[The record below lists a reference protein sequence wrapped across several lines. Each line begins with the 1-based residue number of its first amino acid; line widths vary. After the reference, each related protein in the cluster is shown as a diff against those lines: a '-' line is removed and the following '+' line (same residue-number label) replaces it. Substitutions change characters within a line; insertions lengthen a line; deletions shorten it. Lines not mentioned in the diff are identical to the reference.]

1 VRIASTFPNYP
12 FFLHQKPI
20 HFPRRYPKV
29 DRRSHTMVHLE
40 LGEEEPGLGS
50 WNSSQLWLV
59 KGIIIELSIK
69 EVLFLSQIMVY

>member
-1 VRIASTFPNYP
+1 LPQTFPNFP

-20 HFPRRYPKV
+20 HFPRRDLKV
-29 DRRSHTMVHLE
+29 ERRSHTEVHLE
-40 LGEEEPGLGS
+40 LGEEEPGPGS
-50 WNSSQLWLV
+50 WSSSRTLVV